1 MGLAHNG
8 HYRQEDMRTNRRH
21 GGAVIEFFLLFPF
34 LASLIIGTLVYG
46 TQLVKQLEL
55 QQVARDTASMSARG
69 TNFNAAANQAIVSRL
84 GRGLGWPDSGG
95 LLSTSPG
102 VVYVSTIQYLDDT
115 CNGVLPICSNK
126 GSWVFTRSVAFGN
139 TSMRRSNFGAPPAC
153 VPGCYDTNQNDGSL
167 KANDILNNSMA
178 KVSNFTALGTPVS
191 GTAGFQPGQPAFL
204 VETAGITGP
213 WNGGSVSYA
222 FSVF

>member
-1 MGLAHNG
+1 MRKNG
-8 HYRQEDMRTNRRH
+8 KH

-69 TNFNAAANQAIVSRL
+69 TNFKAAANQAIVSRL
-84 GRGLGWPDSGG
+84 GRELGWPDSGG

-102 VVYVSTIQYLDDT
+102 VVYVSTIMYLDST
-115 CNGVLPICSNK
+115 CNGILPVCSNK
-126 GSWVFTRSVAFGN
+126 GNWVFIRSVAFGN
-139 TSMRRSNFGAPPAC
+139 TGLRSSNFGAPPAC
-153 VPGCYDTNQNDGSL
+153 LPGCYDTNQNDGSL
-167 KANDILNNSMA
+167 KSNDTLNNA
-178 KVSNFTALGTPVS
+178 QARVTNFTSLGTPAF
-191 GTAGFQPGQPAFL
+191 GTAGFQPGQPTFL
-204 VETAGITGP
+204 VEAAGMTGP